1 MKKVLFELKD
11 KSGSV
16 LLDIKYNQNE
26 VDSMSNLALKQHARG
41 VLCTGRSRSLLWG
54 DSATLHLSPIG
65 R

>member
-1 MKKVLFELKD
+1 MRKILIELKD

-26 VDSMSNLALKQHARG
+26 VGSMSNLVLKQHARG
-41 VLCTGRSRSLLWG
+41 VLCTGQPRSILWG